1 MRLQSALHRSESLP
15 ALSATLLSGLLGAR
29 GGSSGEAWRLQ
40 PQFQPQRSATHN
52 VGPSGMSP
60 LRISH
65 AAKGR
70 LIAPPTAVVPPF
82 LGHNALFYS
91 SLTRSSDHGRRGVD
105 SARSG

>member
-1 MRLQSALHRSESLP
+1 MRFQGALHRSESLP
-15 ALSATLLSGLLGAR
+15 ALSATLLGGLSARVAGPQGNPGLSNHNSGPIAMHT
-29 GGSSGEAWRLQ
+29 
-40 PQFQPQRSATHN
+40 FH
-52 VGPSGMSP
+52 
-60 LRISH
+60 ISH

-70 LIAPPTAVVPPF
+70 PNALPTAVVRPF